1 MYQAGVKAVA
11 APTIQVRV
19 ANGGVLVCDTQV

>member
-1 MYQAGVKAVA
+1 VKAVA